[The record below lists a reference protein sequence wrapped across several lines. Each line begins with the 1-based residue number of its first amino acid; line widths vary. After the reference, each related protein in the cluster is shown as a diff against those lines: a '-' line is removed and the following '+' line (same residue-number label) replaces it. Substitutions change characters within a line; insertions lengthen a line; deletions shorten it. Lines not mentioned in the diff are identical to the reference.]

1 MSRDTR
7 FARRSPTQKP
17 DRVAGGGSGF
27 WLSLYRGTFPELA
40 KHFRVYL
47 ALVRMNVMS
56 QMEYRAN
63 FVTGILMELG
73 YLVVKLLYVFVAFRA
88 GRDIAGFGPDE
99 MMVFVGTFIT
109 ATGLYAGLY
118 MMNFFQLSTLVA
130 DGSFDTLMTKPVSL
144 QFMATLRR
152 CDVGIFLI
160 DAIGGI
166 AVTAIGLARMSD
178 LLELWR
184 VLGYALFL
192 LCGSAVGYAIYLLPQ
207 CLVFRIVNARAI
219 AGVSDSFWDFNNV
232 PMVVYDKIGQ
242 AIGTYLL
249 PMFVITSFPS
259 LFALGRMSGS
269 QMIWGCLAPVV
280 FIAVSRFAWKSGI
293 RNYSSAS
300 G

>member
-1 MSRDTR
+1 MGK
-7 FARRSPTQKP
+7 A
-17 DRVAGGGSGF
+17 
-27 WLSLYRGTFPELA
+27 LHEIA
-40 KHFRVYL
+40 KHFRVYF

-73 YLVVKLLYVFVAFRA
+73 YLVVKLLYVLVAFSA
-88 GRDIAGFGPDE
+88 GRDIAGFTPDE
-99 MMVFVGTFIT
+99 MLVFVGTFIT

-118 MMNFFQLSTLVA
+118 MMNFFQLSALVK

-144 QFMATLRR
+144 QFIATLRR
-152 CDVGIFLI
+152 CDIGIFLV
-160 DAIGGI
+160 DTI
-166 AVTAIGLARMSD
+166 AGAVVTIIGLSRLAGALD
-178 LLELWR
+178 AWR
-184 VLGYALFL
+184 LLGYVFFL

-219 AGVSDSFWDFNNV
+219 AGASDSFWDFNNV
-232 PMVVYDKIGQ
+232 PMIVYDKVGQ
-242 AIGTYLL
+242 AIGTYVL

-259 LFALGRMSGS
+259 LFALGRMTGA
-269 QMIWGCLAPVV
+269 QVVWGCLAPILFV
-280 FIAVSRFAWKSGI
+280 AVARFAWTRGI